1 MVLIVAAIVVAVSN
15 RLANKVT
22 PREHPLVSVVRL
34 ARGTVFPA
42 LTEPQIQRTTTSR
55 SEVGDE

>member
-42 LTEPQIQRTTTSR
+42 RNR
-55 SEVGDE
+55 F